1 MATYSKHGR
10 LLGRPPKSAQV
21 APIGAS
27 VPNPRIRPAAAPPDA
42 QALAIGRA
50 TMQFMAR
57 YDAAGRGKRV
67 ASWTPPSTGPNEAL
81 SGLQMIR
88 NRARDTVRNDWSG
101 ESLIQKWSTTL
112 IGIGITPRFKRVR
125 KARKQAVLDLWHDFV
140 AACDADG
147 VLNLYGLQTLVVR
160 AWLESGECFV
170 RRRPRFADE
179 GLPVPMQMQVLESD
193 MCPLFTTDSYAG
205 LPTGHKIKD
214 GIEFNKRGRRMA
226 YWFYK
231 EHPGDMP
238 ETGMIGPDTLV
249 RVLAS
254 DVAHVY
260 EPHRP
265 GARRGVSI
273 LAPVIMHLRNTG
285 DYVDTTLERQKLAN
299 LWVGFITRELPK
311 FDPNEIDADPMS
323 GLQRVMDEAGNGLLP
338 LRPGLIQELEDG
350 QTFNFANPP
359 EAGTMY
365 SDYIRTS
372 HLGTSAGGGMPYEL
386 FSGDIRGISDRAM
399 RVLINEFRRHAE
411 QRQWQIVIPQFCQR
425 AVNWFVDAAV
435 LQGAVPLED
444 ADETRRV
451 EHAPHGWA
459 YIHPV
464 QDPQGKLLEIRGGI
478 RSRSSVIGEKGDDPE
493 DVDDERQADDQRE
506 QELEIGPYS
515 LGMRLSESGDVPAE
529 EEDEDEDEDEDDV
542 RPLPN
547 ARIRQR
553 TGH

>member
-1 MATYSKHGR
+1 MATYSKHGK
-10 LLGRPPKSAQV
+10 LLGRPPKAATP
-21 APIGAS
+21 APVRS
-27 VPNPRIRPAAAPPDA
+27 TVPNPRIRPAAAPTDA
-42 QALAIGRA
+42 QLLALGKA
-50 TMQFMAR
+50 TERYMAR

-67 ASWTPPSTGPNEAL
+67 AAWNPPSTGPNEAL
-81 SGLQMIR
+81 AGLQTIR
-88 NRARDTVRNDWSG
+88 NRARDSVRNDWSG
-101 ESLIQKWSTTL
+101 ESLIQKWGTTL
-112 IGIGITPRFKRVR
+112 IGIGITPRFKRVP
-125 KARKQAVLDLWHDFV
+125 KARKQAVLDLFNDFV

-170 RRRPRFADE
+170 RRRPRFSDE
-179 GLPVPMQMQVLESD
+179 GLPVPVQMQVLESD
-193 MCPLFTTDSYAG
+193 MCPIFSTDSYAG
-205 LPTGHKIKD
+205 LPVGHKIKD
-214 GIEFNKRGRRMA
+214 GIEFNKRGRRIA
-226 YWFYK
+226 YWFFK

-238 ETGMIGPDTLV
+238 ESGMIGPDTLV
-249 RVLAS
+249 RVLAA

-311 FDPNEIDADPMS
+311 FDPNEIDADPLS

-350 QTFNFANPP
+350 QSFNFANPP
-359 EAGTMY
+359 EAGTTY

-372 HLGTSAGGGMPYEL
+372 HLGTSSGGGMPYEL
-386 FSGDIRGISDRAM
+386 FSGDIAGISDRTL
-399 RVLINEFRRHAE
+399 RVMMNEFRRHAE

-425 AVNWFVDAAV
+425 AVNWFVDAGV
-435 LQGAVPLED
+435 LQGDFGLDE
-444 ADETRRV
+444 ADLIRRV

-464 QDPQGKLLEIRGGI
+464 QDPQGKLLEIEGGI
-478 RSRSSVIGEKGDDPE
+478 RSRASVIGEKGDDPE
-493 DVDDERQADDQRE
+493 TVDEERQADDQRE
-506 QELEIGPYS
+506 QELQIGPYS
-515 LGMRLSESGDVPAE
+515 LGMQQANNPAQVDDE
-529 EEDEDEDEDEDDV
+529 ETDGIDDEEYSA
-542 RPLPN
+542 PPN
-547 ARIRQR
+547 ARIRR
-553 TGH
+553 KGVA